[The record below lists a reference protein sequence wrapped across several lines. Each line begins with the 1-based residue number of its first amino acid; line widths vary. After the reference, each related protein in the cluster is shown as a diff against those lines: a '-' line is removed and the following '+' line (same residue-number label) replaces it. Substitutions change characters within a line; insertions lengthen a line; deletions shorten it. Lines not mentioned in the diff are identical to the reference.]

1 MTHNLDSFKDAIQQ
15 GLADATL
22 HRITISNRSDKGDEL
37 LKVIIKPVVTKQ
49 GAQLACVYRYATKD
63 ITKNYGVTAAL
74 ERIHDLFTRFDDVT
88 LFSSESDLTMRRLGK
103 KRRFTSTPPTLKGT
117 PSLAQNRTKQV
128 LVETDN
134 NRYLRDLGVLTP
146 AFEIRAR
153 MQDKYRQICKF
164 VEIFDSL
171 VRKMAPREGL
181 RVVDMGAG
189 KGYLTF
195 AIYDYLT
202 SRHAGEINVLG
213 IESRGELV
221 DTCKGI
227 AQAVGFDHLDF
238 QQGTIDDTDVAGA
251 DVLVALHA
259 CDTATDDAIF
269 KGISA
274 EAELIICAPCCHKQ
288 LRSQLKAHS
297 DLTGILKHGILC
309 ERQAEILTDGI
320 RALLLQASGYKA
332 RVFEFIMPTHT
343 AKNVMIV
350 GERLATPV
358 DPAPALQQI
367 AALKACYGIT
377 QHHLETLL
385 SHSR

>member
-1 MTHNLDSFKDAIQQ
+1 MATLQERCWGVIPAAGIALLAYADSVVTAESLARPAGYDIDADQEFFGLGMASIFSGFFQ
-15 GLADATL
+15 GFPVNGSQTRSVVLADSGARTQMSGL
-22 HRITISNRSDKGDEL
+22 ISS
-37 LKVIIKPVVTKQ
+37 
-49 GAQLACVYRYATKD
+49 
-63 ITKNYGVTAAL
+63 
-74 ERIHDLFTRFDDVT
+74 
-88 LFSSESDLTMRRLGK
+88 
-103 KRRFTSTPPTLKGT
+103 
-117 PSLAQNRTKQV
+117 V
-128 LVETDN
+128 LVVIT
-134 NRYLRDLGVLTP
+134 LLLLTP
-146 AFEIRAR
+146 AFEIKAK

-171 VRKMAPREGL
+171 IRKMQDSANL

-202 SRHAGEINVLG
+202 RQLQGDATVLG
-213 IESRGELV
+213 IESRDELV
-221 DTCKGI
+221 DNCN
-227 AQAVGFDHLDF
+227 AVARRVGYERLSF
-238 QQGTIDDTDVAGA
+238 QCGTIDDTDVSGA

-274 EAELIICAPCCHKQ
+274 GAELIICAPCCHKQ
-288 LRSQLKAHS
+288 LRGQLRAS
-297 DLTGILKHGILC
+297 NDLTAILKHGILC

-350 GERLATPV
+350 GEKLASPP
-358 DPAPALQQI
+358 DPATALQQI
-367 AALKACYGIT
+367 AAIKAGYGIEH
-377 QHHLETLL
+377 HHLETLL
-385 SHSR
+385 GL

>member
-1 MTHNLDSFKDAIQQ
+1 MTHNLDTFMELIAARLSDES
-15 GLADATL
+15 L
-22 HRITISNRSDKGDEL
+22 HRMTISNRHDKHDDL
-37 LKVIIKPVVTKQ
+37 LKVMVKPIVTKQ
-49 GAQLACVYRYATKD
+49 GRQLSFVNRYATRD
-63 ITKNYGVTAAL
+63 ITKNHAIDEGIAL
-74 ERIHDLFTRFDDVT
+74 LKPLFDRFDDVT
-88 LFSSESDLTMRRLGK
+88 LFTTTENLTMRRLGK
-103 KRRFTSTPPTLKGT
+103 KRRFSSTAPTLAGT
-117 PSLAQNRTKQV
+117 PSLSQDRIKQT
-128 LVETDN
+128 LVPREGN
-134 NRYLRDLGVLTP
+134 LYLRELGVLTP
-146 AFEIRAR
+146 AFEIKAK

-171 VRKMAPREGL
+171 IRKMQDSANL

-202 SRHAGEINVLG
+202 RQLQGDATVLG
-213 IESRGELV
+213 IESRDELV
-221 DTCKGI
+221 DNCN
-227 AQAVGFDHLDF
+227 AVARRVGYERLSF
-238 QQGTIDDTDVAGA
+238 QCGTIDDTDVSGA

-274 EAELIICAPCCHKQ
+274 GAELIICAPCCHKQ
-288 LRSQLKAHS
+288 LRGQLRAS
-297 DLTGILKHGILC
+297 NDLTAILKHGILC

-350 GERLATPV
+350 GEKLASPP
-358 DPAPALQQI
+358 DPATALQQI
-367 AALKACYGIT
+367 AAIKAGYGIEH
-377 QHHLETLL
+377 HHLETLL
-385 SHSR
+385 GL